1 MSWLWREPRRDRN
14 LGAALRSLETDDAG
28 SLNPDLLR
36 QRILAAAGP
45 SLRKLRSPAA
55 PQWWEWI
62 SRWMPI
68 AVPVGL
74 AASLAASTLVSGP
87 TDLSNVASASAEAGA
102 DSTLVIAAFSESG
115 AGSELAGRL
124 VAPASGEW
132 LFEEAVSR

>member
-1 MSWLWREPRRDRN
+1 MSWLWRDPLRDPK
-14 LGAALRSLETDDAG
+14 LGAALRTLEADNPG
-28 SLNPDLLR
+28 SRNPDLLR
-36 QRILAAAGP
+36 QRILAAADP
-45 SLRKLRSPAA
+45 LLRKLRSPAA
-55 PQWWEWI
+55 PPWWEWI

-87 TDLSNVASASAEAGA
+87 TDLSTVVSASAEAWA

-124 VAPASGEW
+124 VAPASGDW
-132 LFEEAVSR
+132 LFEEAVSQ